1 MENRLKRNLTLK
13 SWRCIFLF
21 VVFSSHDKTVRCGGR
36 QPVEGVGRAA
46 AAESDGSACRDL
58 AGGGRCVRA
67 TRTGWAPA
75 VATVILKKTD
85 TGRQREAAVTQSH
98 TITIIRQHL
107 VQRATL
113 KQAWRFSGIDWGFY
127 FVPILNQQ
135 CDFASFSLILPH
147 VQQQSRRTIRTT
159 NVAETE
165 LKFRN
170 LCIRIRHVGS
180 VGYPSSTGRGT
191 W

>member
-36 QPVEGVGRAA
+36 QPVDGVGRAA

-58 AGGGRCVRA
+58 AGGIRCVRA
-67 TRTGWAPA
+67 RIGRAPM

-85 TGRQREAAVTQSH
+85 TGWQREAAVIQSH
-98 TITIIRQHL
+98 TITIIRQHS

-113 KQAWRFSGIDWGFY
+113 KQALRFSGIDWGFY

-135 CDFASFSLILPH
+135 CDFALFSLILPH
-147 VQQQSRRTIRTT
+147 VQQQSRCTIRTT

-170 LCIRIRHVGS
+170 SCIRIRYVGS
-180 VGYPSSTGRGT
+180 VG
-191 W
+191 